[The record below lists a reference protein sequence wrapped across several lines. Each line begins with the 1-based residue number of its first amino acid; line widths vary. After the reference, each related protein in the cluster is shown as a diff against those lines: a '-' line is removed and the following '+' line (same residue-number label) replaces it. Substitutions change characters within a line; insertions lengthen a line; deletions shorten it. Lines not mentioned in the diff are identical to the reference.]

1 MTVTEREKMLTK
13 IQKMI
18 ALAKGEREGGN
29 ETAADS
35 YMKIVSRMMIAN
47 AITME
52 SVEDYDA
59 SGESPVK
66 EDVRTGRQLVWIR
79 QLWHSVAEANNCT
92 SSYVPKTDKITIYGA
107 PSDIEVVRYLAVYL
121 VRSTNAAIQRE
132 AVRCKINGHHFR
144 RNDFARSMVTT
155 LAHRLASMRREA
167 AKEAAAEHGD
177 AAVSTALVRL
187 DGALQRAKDFA
198 ATHGLG
204 KGRSS
209 RYSHNAAGAAA
220 GRKVAIH
227 KGLTRESAPAGA
239 IA

>member
-18 ALAKGEREGGN
+18 ALAEGVAQQGD
-29 ETAADS
+29 AVMADS
-35 YMKIVSRMMIAN
+35 YMRIVSRMMIAN

-52 SVEDYDA
+52 TVEGYDP
-59 SGESPVK
+59 SGEEPVK
-66 EDVRTGRQLVWIR
+66 ENVRTGRQLVWIR
-79 QLWHSVAEANNCT
+79 NLWHGVAEANNCT
-92 SSYVPKTDKITIYGA
+92 TSYTRRTDQVTIYGA

-132 AVRCKINGHHFR
+132 AVRAKIEGFRFR

-155 LAHRLASMRREA
+155 LACRLAVLRREA
-167 AKEAAAEHGD
+167 AKEAREEHGD

-204 KGRSS
+204 KGRHA
-209 RYSHNAAGAAA
+209 RYSHSAAGAAA
-220 GRKVAIH
+220 GRKVPLHRGIN
-227 KGLTRESAPAGA
+227 RESTPAGQ